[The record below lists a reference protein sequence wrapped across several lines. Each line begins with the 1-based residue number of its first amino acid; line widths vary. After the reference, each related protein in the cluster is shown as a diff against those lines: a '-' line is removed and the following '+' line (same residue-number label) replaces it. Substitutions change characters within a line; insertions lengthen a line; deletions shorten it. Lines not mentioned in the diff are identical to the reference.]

1 LNDDVLNDDV
11 LNDGVSNDDIP
22 EFPDLDIDSDPS
34 DDVKVFSDAKLEAD
48 NDAISENCDFD
59 DVETKSE
66 FDDGGLCHNFPS
78 SKEFSKHR
86 FDENLSEQTSPI
98 ESEIPSLHL
107 NDEASSSNEKIHAE
121 EEIEKQETETEI
133 EIEVE
138 QTLETTE
145 NNLGVEIEQTVK
157 IDNETFKE
165 NVEVKEFE
173 FEQNK
178 SEVKQPSVQIK
189 ETSDDFFESEF
200 QSTNVQPD
208 DKSTNHFSVD
218 FEKESTTF
226 AVDENCDE
234 SFGDFADFESNCNWV
249 QPEVSSAF
257 VAPAEVV
264 ESFGAKT
271 EDHVLHLDDDDDVDD
286 DDEDDFGDFDSA
298 NAAFPPT
305 AAASVGAPFQNIIS
319 TVKSFNYQKT
329 IYSSANIQHINILET
344 FFATFKVLA
353 KNEIRKNIFSI
364 SSLN

>member
-1 LNDDVLNDDV
+1 
-11 LNDGVSNDDIP
+11 
-22 EFPDLDIDSDPS
+22 
-34 DDVKVFSDAKLEAD
+34 
-48 NDAISENCDFD
+48 
-59 DVETKSE
+59 
-66 FDDGGLCHNFPS
+66 
-78 SKEFSKHR
+78 
-86 FDENLSEQTSPI
+86 LSEQTSPI

-107 NDEASSSNEKIHAE
+107 NDEASNSNEKIHVE
-121 EEIEKQETETEI
+121 EEIEKQETETETV
-133 EIEVE
+133 IEVE
-138 QTLETTE
+138 QTIETTE
-145 NNLGVEIEQTVK
+145 NTLGVEIEQTLK
-157 IDNETFKE
+157 IENETFKE

-178 SEVKQPSVQIK
+178 SEVKHSSSLQIK

-200 QSTNVQPD
+200 QPSNEQPD
-208 DKSTNHFSVD
+208 EKSTNHFSVD

-286 DDEDDFGDFDSA
+286 DFGDFDSA
-298 NAAFPPT
+298 NAAFST
-305 AAASVGAPFQNIIS
+305 TTSASVGAPFQNIIS
-319 TVKSFNYQKT
+319 TVKILVFHCLLLSFSYQKT

>member
-1 LNDDVLNDDV
+1 L
-11 LNDGVSNDDIP
+11 NDDIP
-22 EFPDLDIDSDPS
+22 DFPDLEIDSDPS
-34 DDVKVFSDAKLEAD
+34 DDIKVVSDAKLEAD

-66 FDDGGLCHNFPS
+66 FDDGGLCHNFPA
-78 SKEFSKHR
+78 SKDFSKHR
-86 FDENLSEQTSPI
+86 FDENLSEQNSPI

-121 EEIEKQETETEI
+121 IEKQETETET

-145 NNLGVEIEQTVK
+145 NTLGVEIEQTVK

-165 NVEVKEFE
+165 NVEVKELE

-178 SEVKQPSVQIK
+178 SEVELSSLEIK
-189 ETSDDFFESEF
+189 ESSDDFFESEF
-200 QSTNVQPD
+200 HSTNDQPD
-208 DKSTNHFSVD
+208 EKSTNHFSVD

-226 AVDENCDE
+226 ELDENCDE

-249 QPEVSSAF
+249 QPEASAF
-257 VAPAEVV
+257 VAPAEGI

-271 EDHVLHLDDDDDVDD
+271 EDHVLHLDDDVD

-298 NAAFPPT
+298 NAAFST
-305 AAASVGAPFQNIIS
+305 TTSASVGAPFQNIIS
-319 TVKSFNYQKT
+319 TVKS
-329 IYSSANIQHINILET
+329 
-344 FFATFKVLA
+344 
-353 KNEIRKNIFSI
+353 
-364 SSLN
+364 